1 MTRVMFEWRG
11 EVSRTLLVGSRSS
24 GAVGQ
29 RGRGQAS
36 FAQHLRSGIVKGFEV
51 QHLTLVRLPS
61 FSLPRD
67 LVPDLVERVGALSED
82 HSLTVCPLASRTMM
96 ALRPERGRHYACLRT
111 RGDTERTTECCG
123 SPWHVLPKLFLT
135 SMLSMRTKYLDAV

>member
-1 MTRVMFEWRG
+1 MTQVVFDWRG

-24 GAVGQ
+24 GTVGQ

-36 FAQHLRSGIVKGFEV
+36 FAQHLRSGIVKGLEV
-51 QHLTLVRLPS
+51 QHLTLVRLPG

-82 HSLTVCPLASRTMM
+82 HVASAHLVMCARICTGVISTVAAYGCPIHLAHCVPTGIPNDDG
-96 ALRPERGRHYACLRT
+96 APT
-111 RGDTERTTECCG
+111 
-123 SPWHVLPKLFLT
+123 
-135 SMLSMRTKYLDAV
+135 